1 MEKRNFVIAI
11 NREFGSGGREI
22 ACKLGNILGIN
33 VYDRDILDKLTKQFN
48 LTVEEMESIKAKKTG
63 WWGDF
68 CQYYRQFSLSR
79 ELCNTVTEDREV
91 TSKQIY
97 YAEAQILREVAER
110 ESCVIIGRSGFH
122 VFKDNP
128 SALKIFIIADL
139 NTRVRHIMNQ
149 YALDEDAA
157 RKRIEVVD
165 KARENYTKTFAG
177 VSRYDARNYD
187 FVINVSQLTTDDVAK
202 FIADNIRKKY
212 PHI

>member
-22 ACKLGNILGIN
+22 ACKLGDLLGIN
-33 VYDRDILDKLTKQFN
+33 VYDKEILDKLTKQFN
-48 LTVEEMESIKAKKTG
+48 LTVEEIESIKSKKTG

-68 CQYYRQFSLSR
+68 CQYYKQFSLSR
-79 ELCNTVTEDREV
+79 EMCNTVTEDREV

-97 YAEAQILREVAER
+97 YAEAQILREIAEK

-122 VFKDNP
+122 VFKDDP
-128 SALKIFIIADL
+128 SALKIFFIADL
-139 NTRVRHIMNQ
+139 NTRVRHIMSQ

-157 RKRIEVVD
+157 RKRIEMVD

-187 FVINVSQLTTDDVAK
+187 FVINVSQLTTDDVAH
-202 FIADNIRKKY
+202 FIAENIRKKY

>member
-11 NREFGSGGREI
+11 NREYGSGGREI
-22 ACKLGNILGIN
+22 ACKLGNMLGIN
-33 VYDRDILDKLTKQFN
+33 VYDKDILDKLTKQFN
-48 LTVEEMESIKAKKTG
+48 LTVEEIENIKSKKTG

-68 CQYYRQFSLSR
+68 CQYYKQFSLGR
-79 ELCNTVTEDREV
+79 EMCNTVTEDREV

-97 YAEAQILREVAER
+97 YAEAQILRDLAEK

-122 VFKDNP
+122 VFKDDP

-139 NTRVRHIMNQ
+139 NTRVRHIMEQ
-149 YALDEDAA
+149 FAVDEDTA

-187 FVINVSQLTTDDVAK
+187 FVINVSHFSTDGVAR
-202 FIADNIRKKY
+202 FIADNIKKRY
-212 PHI
+212 PNI

>member
-22 ACKLGNILGIN
+22 ACKLGDLLGIN
-33 VYDRDILDKLTKQFN
+33 VYDKEILDKLTKQFD
-48 LTVEEMESIKAKKTG
+48 LTVEEIESIKSKKTG

-68 CQYYRQFSLSR
+68 CQYYKQFSLSR
-79 ELCNTVTEDREV
+79 EMCNTVTEDREV

-97 YAEAQILREVAER
+97 YAEAQILREIAEK

-122 VFKDNP
+122 VFKDDP
-128 SALKIFIIADL
+128 SALKIFFIADL
-139 NTRVRHIMNQ
+139 NTRVRHIMSQ
-149 YALDEDAA
+149 FALDEDAA
-157 RKRIEVVD
+157 RKRIEMVD

>member
-11 NREFGSGGREI
+11 NREYGSGGREI
-22 ACKLGNILGIN
+22 ACKVGKILGIN
-33 VYDRDILDKLTKQFN
+33 VYDKDILDKLTKQFN
-48 LTVEEMESIKAKKTG
+48 LTVEEIESIKAKKTG

-68 CQYYRQFSLSR
+68 CQYYKQFSLSR
-79 ELCNTVTEDREV
+79 EMCNTVTEDREV

-97 YAEAQILREVAER
+97 YAEAQILRELAAK

-122 VFKDNP
+122 VFKDDP
-128 SALKIFIIADL
+128 SALKIFIVADL
-139 NTRVRHIMNQ
+139 NTRVRHIMEQ
-149 YALDEDAA
+149 YAVDEDTA

-187 FVINVSQLTTDDVAK
+187 FVINVAHFSTDDVAK
-202 FIADNIRKKY
+202 FIAENIRKKY

>member
-1 MEKRNFVIAI
+1 
-11 NREFGSGGREI
+11 
-22 ACKLGNILGIN
+22 
-33 VYDRDILDKLTKQFN
+33 
-48 LTVEEMESIKAKKTG
+48 
-63 WWGDF
+63 
-68 CQYYRQFSLSR
+68 
-79 ELCNTVTEDREV
+79 
-91 TSKQIY
+91 
-97 YAEAQILREVAER
+97 
-110 ESCVIIGRSGFH
+110 
-122 VFKDNP
+122 
-128 SALKIFIIADL
+128 
-139 NTRVRHIMNQ
+139 MNQ

>member
-22 ACKLGNILGIN
+22 ACKLGNLLGIN
-33 VYDRDILDKLTKQFN
+33 VYDKDILDRLTKQFN
-48 LTVEEMESIKAKKTG
+48 LSVEEIERIRAKKTD

-68 CQYYRQFSLSR
+68 CQYYKQFSLSR
-79 ELCNTVTEDREV
+79 EMCNTVTEDREV

-97 YAEAQILREVAER
+97 YAEAQILRGLAEK

-128 SALKIFIIADL
+128 SALKIFFIADL

-149 YALDEDAA
+149 FALDEDAA
-157 RKRIEVVD
+157 RKRIEMVD

-187 FVINVSQLTTDDVAK
+187 FVINVSHLTTDDVAK
-202 FIADNIRKKY
+202 FLAENIRKKY
-212 PHI
+212 PHA

>member
-22 ACKLGNILGIN
+22 ACKLGNMLGIN
-33 VYDRDILDKLTKQFN
+33 VYDKDILDKLTKQFN
-48 LTVEEMESIKAKKTG
+48 LTVEEIENIKSKKTG

-68 CQYYRQFSLSR
+68 CQYYKQFSLGR
-79 ELCNTVTEDREV
+79 EMCNTVTEDREV

-97 YAEAQILREVAER
+97 YAEAQILRDLAEK

-122 VFKDNP
+122 VFKDDP

-139 NTRVRHIMNQ
+139 NTRVRHIMEQ
-149 YALDEDAA
+149 FAVDEDTA

-187 FVINVSQLTTDDVAK
+187 FVINVSHFSTDGVAR
-202 FIADNIRKKY
+202 FIADNIKKRY
-212 PHI
+212 PNI

>member
-149 YALDEDAA
+149 YSLDEDAA

-202 FIADNIRKKY
+202 FIAENIRKKY